1 MTQEKQPS
9 FKPVIA
15 IVGRANVGKSTLF
28 NRLTRSRQAL
38 VADFPGLTRDR
49 HYGEGRGA
57 SRPYLVVDTG
67 GFEPIVR
74 DGIKKEMADQTEQ
87 AINEADVVIFLVDV
101 RDGLHALD
109 FHIADRLRRTGQMV
123 FLAVNKAEGMRDTAA
138 GVDFYELGLGEP
150 HLVSSAHGDGVA
162 DLIEKALD
170 RIYDQYAEQFPQ
182 AGYISDDAASDEPE
196 HRVRLAVVGRP
207 NVGKSTFINQIIGE
221 ERLVAFNEP
230 GTTRDAIEIEF
241 NYKGVPYTFVDTAGI
256 RRRGRVTE
264 AIEKF
269 SVIKTLQA
277 IEAAN
282 VVLLILDAQ
291 AEISE
296 QDANIAGFIVES
308 GRALVVAINKWDG
321 LDDYTREWALRDY
334 RRKLRFLDFARMHTI
349 SAQEKH
355 GLTAVMRSVRAAH
368 QAAFTKMST
377 PVLTRIIHQAVEQQP
392 PPRRGHSRPK
402 LRYAHQGGQNP
413 PVVVIHGTALHEV
426 PESYRRYIEGQI
438 RNAFKLEGTP
448 LRIEFRTAHNP
459 YAREK

>member
-109 FHIADRLRRTGQMV
+109 FHIADRLRRTGQIV
-123 FLAVNKAEGMRDTAA
+123 LLAVNKAEGMRDTAA

-150 HLVSSAHGDGVA
+150 HLISSAHGDGVA

-182 AGYISDDAASDEPE
+182 AVHTNDDTASDEPE

-221 ERLVAFNEP
+221 ERLVAFNQP

-355 GLTAVMRSVRAAH
+355 GLAAVMRSVRAAH

-377 PVLTRIIHQAVEQQP
+377 PVLTRVIHQAVEQQP

-413 PVVVIHGTALHEV
+413 PVVVIHGTALHDV

-438 RNAFKLEGTP
+438 RNAFKLDGTP

>member
-1 MTQEKQPS
+1 MTQEKQPL

-67 GFEPIVR
+67 GFEPIVK

-87 AINEADVVIFLVDV
+87 AISEADVVIFLVDV

-109 FHIADRLRRTGQMV
+109 FHIADRLRRTGQIV
-123 FLAVNKAEGMRDTAA
+123 LLAVNKAEGMRDTAA

-150 HLVSSAHGDGVA
+150 HLISSAHGDGVA
-162 DLIEKALD
+162 DLIERALD
-170 RIYDQYAEQFPQ
+170 RIYDQHVAQFPEV
-182 AGYISDDAASDEPE
+182 AHTKEDTTSDEPE

-349 SAQEKH
+349 SAQERH
-355 GLTAVMRSVRAAH
+355 GLAAVMRSVRAAH

-413 PVVVIHGTALHEV
+413 PVVVIHGTALNEV